1 MGKTTCFGRWTSA
14 LCAIFALTAGAEVR
28 AAAAAAWNW
37 YENETLPLGGKAFT
51 DTATFFERWP
61 AAAKGKLPGG
71 LVSMGRHTTGM
82 YLRFTT
88 DADRI
93 RIEWKVRDEHPYDPL
108 IPEAGL
114 IGIDVYGWDASA
126 DGGKG
131 AWRFQGNKRY

>member
-1 MGKTTCFGRWTSA
+1 MKINTILVA
-14 LCAIFALTAGAEVR
+14 LFAACAAMADD
-28 AAAAAAWNW
+28 AWNW
-37 YENETLPLGGKAFT
+37 YENEALPLGGKAFT

-61 AAAKGKLPGG
+61 AAAKDKLPGG
-71 LVSMGRHTTGM
+71 LVYMGRHTTGM

-88 DADRI
+88 DSDKI

-114 IGIDVYGWDASA
+114 IGLDVYGWDASA

-131 AWRFQGNKRY
+131 AWRFQGNKIGRAHV